1 MAGVVELNGDTVGL
15 GRSGFQ
21 ALRQALQASLG
32 DQAAERLQE
41 AGHAAGRD
49 VYHCFRRWLKTTTGL
64 DDPGAIA
71 ASALGG
77 VLSDF
82 FQALGWG
89 PISMN
94 RVGSTGIAMDT
105 AEWAEADPAAHAPY
119 PSCHLSAG
127 LLAGFMGALSQ
138 QPVSVMEV
146 ECRSAD
152 QARCRFLL
160 GKPEALEAVYQA
172 MSEGRDYSSVL

>member
-1 MAGVVELNGDTVGL
+1 MAGAVELNGDTIGL

-49 VYHCFRRWLKTTTGL
+49 AYTCFCRWLKATAGL
-64 DDPGAIA
+64 DDPGTIA
-71 ASALGG
+71 ADALSG
-77 VLSDF
+77 VLSEF

-89 PISMN
+89 PIAMN
-94 RVGSTGIAMDT
+94 RIGSQGIALDT
-105 AEWAEADPAAHAPY
+105 AEWAEADPQAQAAY

-138 QPVSVMEV
+138 QTVSVMEV
-146 ECRSAD
+146 ECRSANH
-152 QARCRFLL
+152 ARCRFLL
-160 GKPEALEAVYQA
+160 GKPEALEAAYRA
-172 MSEGRDYSSVL
+172 MSEGRDYSTVL

>member
-21 ALRQALQASLG
+21 ALRQALQSCLG

-49 VYHCFRRWLKTTTGL
+49 VYHCFRRWLKSTTGL

-71 ASALGG
+71 ANALGA

-94 RVGSTGIAMDT
+94 RVGAAGIAFDT
-105 AEWAEADPAAHAPY
+105 AEWAEADPQANAPY

-127 LLAGFMGALSQ
+127 LLAGFMGSLAQ
-138 QPVSVMEV
+138 QTVSVMEV
-146 ECRSAD
+146 ECRSANH
-152 QARCRFLL
+152 ARCRFLL
-160 GKPEALEAVYQA
+160 GRPEALEAVYQA
-172 MSEGRDYSSVL
+172 ISEGRDYTTVF

>member
-1 MAGVVELNGDTVGL
+1 MAGAVELNGDTVGL
-15 GRSGFQ
+15 GRSGLH
-21 ALRQALQASLG
+21 ALRQALQACLG

-49 VYHCFRRWLKTTTGL
+49 VYQCFRRWLKATTGL

-71 ASALGG
+71 ASALSG

-94 RVGSTGIAMDT
+94 RVGAVGIAMDT
-105 AEWAEADPAAHAPY
+105 AEWAEADPQAQAPY
-119 PSCHLSAG
+119 PSCHLTAG
-127 LLAGFMGALSQ
+127 LLAGFMGALAQ
-138 QPVSVMEV
+138 QTVSVMEV
-146 ECRSAD
+146 ECRSA
-152 QARCRFLL
+152 QHLRCRFLL

-172 MSEGRDYSSVL
+172 MSEGRDYGSLL

>member
-1 MAGVVELNGDTVGL
+1 MAGAVELNGDAVGL
-15 GRSGFQ
+15 GRSGFH

-49 VYHCFRRWLKTTTGL
+49 AFSCFQRWLKTTQGL
-64 DDPGAIA
+64 DDPGAIS
-71 ASALGG
+71 ASALSGI
-77 VLSDF
+77 LSEF

-94 RVGSTGIAMDT
+94 RVGAAGIAIDT
-105 AEWAEADPAAHAPY
+105 AEWAEADPNAQTPY
-119 PSCHLSAG
+119 PSCHFSAG

-138 QPVSVMEV
+138 QTVSVMEV
-146 ECRSAD
+146 ECRSANH
-152 QARCRFLL
+152 ARCRFLL

-172 MSEGRDYSSVL
+172 MSEGRDYTAVL

>member
-1 MAGVVELNGDTVGL
+1 MAGAVELNGDTVGL
-15 GRSGFQ
+15 GRSGLL
-21 ALRQALQASLG
+21 ALRQAIRASLG

-49 VYHCFRRWLKTTTGL
+49 AYACFRRWLKATTGV
-64 DDPGAIA
+64 DDPGAISA
-71 ASALGG
+71 DALGG

-89 PISMN
+89 PIAMN

-105 AEWAEADPAAHAPY
+105 VEWAEADPQAQAPY

-138 QPVSVMEV
+138 QPVAVMEV
-146 ECRSAD
+146 ECRSAN

-160 GKPEALEAVYQA
+160 GRPEALEAVYQA
-172 MSEGRDYSSVL
+172 MSEGRDYTAVL

>member
-1 MAGVVELNGDTVGL
+1 MAGAVELNGDTVGL
-15 GRSGFQ
+15 GRSAEGS
-21 ALRQALQASLG
+21 LRQALQASLG

-41 AGHAAGRD
+41 AGHASGRE
-49 VYHCFRRWLKTTTGL
+49 VYNCFRRWVKATTGL

-71 ASALGG
+71 ANALGG

-94 RVGSTGIAMDT
+94 RVGSMGIAMDT
-105 AEWAEADPAAHAPY
+105 AEWAEADPGAQAPY

-127 LLAGFMGALSQ
+127 LLAGFLGALSQ
-138 QPVSVMEV
+138 QTVSVMEV
-146 ECRSAD
+146 ECRSANH
-152 QARCRFLL
+152 ARCRFLL
-160 GKPEALEAVYQA
+160 GKPEALDAVYQA
-172 MSEGRDYSSVL
+172 MSEGRDYTAVL